1 MKTELRIKV
10 FIAIIL
16 ITLVCI
22 PVYVKTSLKSAELE
36 ESKSDLLLA
45 NNILEEGVSDSSK
58 EKAIGN
64 IAENEIS
71 DINLETDENKK
82 SEEIV
87 FDGLTKSELI
97 DKLNRNLNSTISG
110 KGEMFANYALDLGI
124 DPYLAVAIVLHE
136 TGCAWDCSY
145 LVKYCNNVG
154 GQQGSPG
161 CDGGAYAA
169 FDSLDEGIAQ
179 FMYNL
184 YNNYYAYGLT
194 TPETINP
201 KYASSTTWATS
212 INNYINRIKAS

>member
-1 MKTELRIKV
+1 MKTELRIKA

-16 ITLVCI
+16 ITLLCI
-22 PVYVKTSLKSAELE
+22 PGYVKTSLHEAEVE
-36 ESKSDLLLA
+36 ESKNDLLLA
-45 NNILEEGVSDSSK
+45 NNILEEIGVSDNKKDDITNLDSDM
-58 EKAIGN
+58 N
-64 IAENEIS
+64 I
-71 DINLETDENKK
+71 ETDENKTA
-82 SEEIV
+82 EEIV
-87 FDGLTKSELI
+87 YDGLTKQQLV
-97 DKLNRNLNSTISG
+97 DKINRNLNSTISG
-110 KGEMFANYALDLGI
+110 KGEMFVDYALELGI
-124 DPYLAVAIVLHE
+124 DPYLALAIVLHE
-136 TGCAWDCSY
+136 TGCTWDCSY

-169 FDSLDEGIAQ
+169 FDSLDEGIAA